1 MSRVFPKLACP
12 KLAWTAILLLA
23 LAVRLSPLLAGR
35 PYINYVDE
43 GNVLHH
49 VSRLVRTGGWD
60 PRWYLYPQ
68 LPLIAMTAS
77 ARLYAPVYGAVHG
90 RPFRGDLS
98 MGRGFYDV
106 LEPFDLLVIG
116 RLLTLAAGLGTVLL
130 AGLLARRLAGTPAGL
145 FAAFLAALTPALA
158 IRGAVTTVDPWASFF
173 VLACLLFT
181 DRARTS
187 AYPGRES
194 LTAGAMAGLAFAAKY
209 PAVLVSVAFATTVL
223 LDKVPWKEKLRR
235 LVLAGAAAIVAALAA
250 MPAILANTEG
260 VVTALR
266 RNWWM
271 YSHRVSEDVLWRQA
285 LVRAEWDVPYEHPEV
300 GLVFLGLAAAG
311 FVVAVRDERASRT
324 AWGWVAYLAVAL
336 FLFTRQ
342 AYQPFRNL
350 LPLVAMSCIAI
361 GVLFAKVR
369 DSMRRPLWLD
379 LAAAA
384 LVLLLFGLPVAGY
397 ARDRYRLRDARTEA
411 VDWLAENARPEDA
424 AVVVQELAFVRSELA
439 RLRAKPLVR
448 RWPRA
453 IPTVRG
459 RSPRFLVAGV
469 LLRKDQAPND
479 AAAHPFV
486 QRRYRLRA
494 RFGEQPTPAHNG
506 WWHGNRQ
513 IVYIFEAR

>member
-1 MSRVFPKLACP
+1 MNRPSPMS
-12 KLAWTAILLLA
+12 AWTAILLLA
-23 LAVRLSPLLAGR
+23 LVVRLSPLAAGR

-43 GNVLHH
+43 GNLLHH
-49 VSRLVRTGGWD
+49 VARLVRTGGWD
-60 PRWYLYPQ
+60 PGWYLYPQ
-68 LPLIAMTAS
+68 LPVIALTAT

-90 RPFRGDLS
+90 RPLREDLPVA
-98 MGRGFYDV
+98 RRIYDV

-116 RLLTLAAGLGTVLL
+116 RLLTLLASLGAVVL
-130 AGLLARRLAGTPAGL
+130 AGLLARRVAGTPAGL
-145 FAAFLAALTPALA
+145 FTAFLAALTPALA
-158 IRGAVTTVDPWASFF
+158 IRGAVTTVDPWATFF

-187 AYPGRES
+187 PHPGRES
-194 LTAGAMAGLAFAAKY
+194 LAAGAMAGLAFAAKY

-223 LDKVPWKEKLRR
+223 FAKIPWKEKLRR
-235 LVLAGAAAIVAALAA
+235 SVLAGSAAIVAAFAA
-250 MPAILANTEG
+250 MPALLTNTEG
-260 VVTALR
+260 VVAALR
-266 RNWWM
+266 RNRWM
-271 YSHRVSEDVLWRQA
+271 YSRRVSEDVLWRQA

-300 GLVFLGLAAAG
+300 GIVFLGLAVAG
-311 FVVAVRDERASRT
+311 FAVAVRDERASRT

-350 LPLVAMSCIAI
+350 LPLVALSCIAI

-369 DSMRRPLWLD
+369 ERIRRPPWAD
-379 LAAAA
+379 LAAVA

-411 VDWLAENARPEDA
+411 VDWLAENARPGDA
-424 AVVVQELAFVRSELA
+424 VLVVEELAFVRRELA

-453 IPTVRG
+453 LPTARG
-459 RSPRFLVAGV
+459 RNPRFLVAGV
-469 LLRKDQAPND
+469 LLRNGQAPID
-479 AAAHPFV
+479 AAAHPVV

-494 RFGEQPTPAHNG
+494 RFGEQPTPAHKG